1 MLLIT
6 TFLPTNSFITFTIKK
21 GKTSLLAAKIDLY
34 KAYDKLDWSFI
45 KFALRFY
52 HFPDPIIDLILACIS
67 SSTVSILWNGVIS
80 SPFKPNRGIRQGNP
94 LTPYLFILCLNH
106 LSLALDQTLHTK
118 HLSPIRLGRRPIGF
132 NHVLF
137 ADDIFL
143 FSQATLHDSRILFY
157 IFAQFCQR
165 SGQICNL
172 SKSKIFFSRNATPE
186 ILHQIAVLTNM
197 PIVTDLGKYQG
208 LPLILNSTSNS
219 MFQPLLDR
227 IRDRIRAWQSKLLS
241 QAGRITLIKAV
252 LSPITFYAM
261 QTTHIPK
268 GVLDH
273 MNKLIRGFLCGNTAT
288 QKHDI
293 C

>member
-1 MLLIT
+1 MEWSDK
-6 TFLPTNSFITFTIKK
+6 FPVQ
-21 GKTSLLAAKIDLY
+21 AK
-34 KAYDKLDWSFI
+34 S
-45 KFALRFY
+45 
-52 HFPDPIIDLILACIS
+52 
-67 SSTVSILWNGVIS
+67 
-80 SPFKPNRGIRQGNP
+80 GIRQGDP
-94 LTPYLFILCLNH
+94 LSPYLFILCLNH

-143 FSQATLHDSRILFY
+143 FSLATLHDSRILFY
-157 IFAQFCQR
+157 IFAQFCQW

-172 SKSKIFFSRNATPE
+172 SKYKIFFSRNATPE

-227 IRDRIRAWQSKLLS
+227 IRDRIRAWQSILLS
-241 QAGRITLIKAV
+241 QAGRITLIKQSY
-252 LSPITFYAM
+252 LLLPFMPCKLPISQKVFLITWTNWF
-261 QTTHIPK
+261 
-268 GVLDH
+268 GVSFAA
-273 MNKLIRGFLCGNTAT
+273 IRPLKNMY
-288 QKHDI
+288 I